1 MDIHE
6 GVTYQDG
13 DRGKGPFLLRQGGTS
28 NFVTNIRTN
37 YYSRWGSPAEEVIF
51 AKGWNNPVALSYQ
64 TMDEAIKA
72 ALEAYRIEGS
82 YISIE
87 AQNS

>member
-1 MDIHE
+1 MNKDE
-6 GVTYQDG
+6 GVIYHDE
-13 DRGKGPFLLRQGGTS
+13 DRGKGPFMLRQGGTS
-28 NFVTNIRTN
+28 NFVTSIRTN
-37 YYSRWGSPAEEVIF
+37 YYSRWGSPGEEVIF
-51 AKGWNNPVALSYQ
+51 AKGWSNPAALSYQ

-72 ALEAYRIEGS
+72 ASEAYRIEGS